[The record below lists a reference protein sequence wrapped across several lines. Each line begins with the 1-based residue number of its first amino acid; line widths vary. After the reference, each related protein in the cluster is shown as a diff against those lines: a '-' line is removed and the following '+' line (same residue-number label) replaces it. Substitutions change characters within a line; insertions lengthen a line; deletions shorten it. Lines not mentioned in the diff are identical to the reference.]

1 MDPVPPK
8 SRDRAPTIRDVARH
22 AKVGVG
28 TVSRVLNDSPLVSE
42 DARRRVHRTIDE
54 LGYRRSSTARNL
66 SLGRTQMIGVV
77 APFFTSNS
85 VLERLRGVVT
95 KLRDHGD
102 YDLVLFDV
110 ETLPQRSDAFTS
122 FARTDRVDGLLVM
135 SLRPS
140 DEEVESL
147 RREGLPVVLV
157 DVRHP
162 ALPRV
167 VIDDVLGGQMA
178 TEHLLD
184 RGHTRIGFIGDA
196 PTPFGFTSS
205 EHRRQ
210 GMARALR
217 RAGIKRRD
225 DYEMRGPHGREEARD
240 LAERLLRLPDPPTA
254 IFAAS
259 DVQAMG
265 VLAAARSMRL
275 RVPQDLAVIGFDD
288 IEVAEVLGLTTVHQ
302 PLRDTGAR
310 GVELLLAAIDG
321 LGSEPTEEL
330 APLTVIARRTT

>member
-1 MDPVPPK
+1 
-8 SRDRAPTIRDVARH
+8 
-22 AKVGVG
+22 
-28 TVSRVLNDSPLVSE
+28 
-42 DARRRVHRTIDE
+42 
-54 LGYRRSSTARNL
+54 
-66 SLGRTQMIGVV
+66 
-77 APFFTSNS
+77 
-85 VLERLRGVVT
+85 
-95 KLRDHGD
+95 
-102 YDLVLFDV
+102 VLFDV
-110 ETLPQRSDAFTS
+110 ETIPQRNDAFS
-122 FARTDRVDGLLVM
+122 RFARTDRVDGLLVM
-135 SLRPS
+135 SLRPT
-140 DEEVESL
+140 DEEIEGF
-147 RREGLPVVLV
+147 RREGMPVVLV

-167 VIDDVLGGQMA
+167 VIDDVLGGQIA

-184 RGHTRIGFIGDA
+184 RGHTNIGFVGDA

-225 DYEMRGPHGREEARD
+225 AYEMLGPHGREPAQEQ
-240 LAERLLRLPDPPTA
+240 AERLLRLPDRPTA

-302 PLRDTGAR
+302 PLRETGAR
-310 GVELLLAAIDG
+310 GVELLLSAIDG
-321 LGSEPTEEL
+321 IGAEPTEEL

>member
-1 MDPVPPK
+1 M
-8 SRDRAPTIRDVARH
+8 ARH

-28 TVSRVLNDSPLVSE
+28 TVSRVLNDSPLVSD

-110 ETLPQRSDAFTS
+110 ETLPQRNDAFSS

-140 DEEVESL
+140 DEEVDSL

-184 RGHTRIGFIGDA
+184 KGHTRIGFIGDA

-217 RAGIKRRD
+217 RAGLKRRD
-225 DYEMRGPHGREEARD
+225 DYDMRGPHGREEARE

-302 PLRDTGAR
+302 PLRETGAR
-310 GVELLLAAIDG
+310 GVELLLTAIDG
-321 LGSEPTEEL
+321 IGGEPTEEL

>member
-1 MDPVPPK
+1 
-8 SRDRAPTIRDVARH
+8 
-22 AKVGVG
+22 
-28 TVSRVLNDSPLVSE
+28 
-42 DARRRVHRTIDE
+42 
-54 LGYRRSSTARNL
+54 
-66 SLGRTQMIGVV
+66 VV